1 MSYLELYIAGGRPE
15 MGPLRLR
22 FYMDAPL
29 EAFVRINLGY
39 GFRICGVLIYGFL
52 INFKTK
58 ILIGSNFQCKHGLL
72 FGQWLENKC
81 SCSWGI
87 RKMDNLIPGYT

>member
-1 MSYLELYIAGGRPE
+1 
-15 MGPLRLR
+15 
-22 FYMDAPL
+22 MDAPL

-72 FGQWLENKC
+72 FGQWLEI
-81 SCSWGI
+81 SAAVAGELERWTI
-87 RKMDNLIPGYT
+87 